1 MSFVTYFNEMARPL
15 GSKKL
20 SPDLIKAINVRIAGG
35 DTFAKIAND
44 FFLSPW
50 LVKKIADSQG
60 VTHPR
65 GRRPGVAVDPE
76 KIENI
81 MRRIESGE
89 KYTDIARDLGVSR
102 QYISKLGK
110 EAGYTRNIDQQS

>member
-1 MSFVTYFNEMARPL
+1 MSFKTYFNEMARPL

-20 SPDLIKAINVRIAGG
+20 SPDLIKAINDRIAGG
-35 DTFAKIAND
+35 DTFVKIAND

-89 KYTDIARDLGVSR
+89 KFLFCLEMFYLSIVNLIQWFFYVME
-102 QYISKLGK
+102 IC
-110 EAGYTRNIDQQS
+110 